1 MEFKIENGKIA
12 GAINLLS
19 KLSLKG
25 KQSRHRSKMIKDL
38 NAQLQD
44 VAEQEKVLLK
54 DHCRLDEK
62 GEPKKT
68 EDGLHWDVKDID
80 AFAADRKDLYEE
92 KFILEGGNAW
102 GYLGTVK
109 EVLLES
115 ELEWSGEEAAIYD
128 YLCDEFEK
136 EEAEEEEKGA

>member
-1 MEFKIENGKIA
+1 MKFHIENGKIV

-38 NAQLQD
+38 NTQLQE

-68 EDGLHWDVKDID
+68 EDGRHWDVKDID
-80 AFAADRKDLYEE
+80 AFAADRKELYEE
-92 KFILEGGNAW
+92 EFILEGGNAW
-102 GYLGTVK
+102 GYLTTVK
-109 EVLLES
+109 EILLEC
-115 ELEWSGEEAAIYD
+115 ELEWSGEEADLYD

-136 EEAEEEEKGA
+136 EEDVEKGA